1 MKHLTIPLLLAG
13 SLIALST
20 MEAGAV
26 ACVAYA
32 AEATAGPV
40 AIKVRRS

>member
-32 AEATAGPV
+32 AEATADLL
-40 AIKVRRS
+40 AINERRS